1 MNPFSLQS
9 AHRSCFGVEEPLG
22 RNSIWR
28 RFGFLFSVFLGGV
41 VSSIDSWV
49 IAKRAS
55 VRLKF
60 LLGDGF
66 KGLGA
71 LFVTGIFR
79 TAGHARR
86 KVGMLL
92 THKLSN
98 VTRIFRLGA
107 YEGPNITTML
117 FKNK

>member
-1 MNPFSLQS
+1 M
-9 AHRSCFGVEEPLG
+9 EEPLG

-55 VRLKF
+55 VRLNF

-66 KGLGA
+66 KGLFGA
-71 LFVTGIFR
+71 VCVTGIFR
-79 TAGHARR
+79 TAGNARP

-92 THKLSN
+92 TLKLSYPY
-98 VTRIFRLGA
+98 I
-107 YEGPNITTML
+107 
-117 FKNK
+117 

>member
-1 MNPFSLQS
+1 
-9 AHRSCFGVEEPLG
+9 VEEPLG
-22 RNSIWR
+22 RKIIWR
-28 RFGFLFSVFLGGV
+28 RFGFLFSAFLGGV

-71 LFVTGIFR
+71 VFGTGIFK
-79 TAGHARR
+79 TAGHV
-86 KVGMLL
+86 VGMLL

-98 VTRIFRLGA
+98 LTRIFRLGA

>member
-1 MNPFSLQS
+1 M
-9 AHRSCFGVEEPLG
+9 EEPLG
-22 RNSIWR
+22 RKIWR
-28 RFGFLFSVFLGGV
+28 RFGFLFSAFLGGV

-66 KGLGA
+66 NGLGA
-71 LFVTGIFR
+71 FFGTGIVK

-86 KVGMLL
+86 KVGMRLPNYL
-92 THKLSN
+92 T
-98 VTRIFRLGA
+98 
-107 YEGPNITTML
+107 
-117 FKNK
+117 

>member
-1 MNPFSLQS
+1 M
-9 AHRSCFGVEEPLG
+9 EEPLG

-28 RFGFLFSVFLGGV
+28 RFGFLFSAFLGGV

-66 KGLGA
+66 NGLGA
-71 LFVTGIFR
+71 FFGTGIVK
-79 TAGHARR
+79 TAGHARQ

-92 THKLSN
+92 TNYL
-98 VTRIFRLGA
+98 T
-107 YEGPNITTML
+107 
-117 FKNK
+117 